1 MNLDLYQLRTFF
13 TVAQTLN
20 FTEASKR
27 LYVTQSAVSHAIKKL
42 ERSTGQELFK
52 KNGNRFSLTEIGL
65 ILYRTCETVFYE
77 LEKAEELI
85 AGNKNKSA
93 GVIRLGATV
102 EFGTTLLVKY
112 LKGFINKNPG
122 IHMDFLF
129 KHDLL
134 KPLLNDELD
143 IIIDCKDH
151 KVDGIEKKP
160 LFREEY
166 VVIASK
172 EFISA
177 NKLREPSGLA
187 RCNVLSL
194 DKGGQWWGNFL
205 NSLPVDRRPEFKSI
219 TEINH
224 VRGII
229 NAAIESLGAGF
240 VPKYCVFKELKA
252 GALKNVFP
260 RLELLEDHF
269 SIYQKTKRSGLER
282 HRRLIEYLARIK
294 TAHLL
299 RPQ

>member
-1 MNLDLYQLRTFF
+1 MNLDLYQLRAFF
-13 TVAQTLN
+13 TVARTLN
-20 FTEASKR
+20 FTEAAKR
-27 LYVTQSAVSHAIKKL
+27 LHVTQSAISHAVRKL
-42 ERSTGQELFK
+42 ERSAGEELLAKTGNK
-52 KNGNRFSLTEIGL
+52 FSLTEPGKT
-65 ILYRTCETVFYE
+65 LYRACETVFYE
-77 LEKAEELI
+77 LEKAEESI
-85 AGNKNKSA
+85 AANKNKSA
-93 GVIRLGATV
+93 GSIRLGATV

-122 IHMDFLF
+122 IHIDFQF

-134 KPLLNDELD
+134 KPLLNDEVD
-143 IIIDCKDH
+143 IIIDCKEH
-151 KVDGIEKKP
+151 KADGLEKRP

-166 VVIASK
+166 AVIASK
-172 EFISA
+172 EFINR
-177 NKLREPSGLA
+177 NKLREPAGLSG
-187 RCNVLSL
+187 CNILSL
-194 DKGGQWWGNFL
+194 DKGGLWWGNFL
-205 NSLPVDRRPEFKSI
+205 NSLPAGERPEFKVI

-252 GALKNVFP
+252 GTLKNVFP

-282 HRRLIEYLARIK
+282 HRRLIDYLVNIK
-294 TAHLL
+294 TANLL

>member
-13 TVAQTLN
+13 TVAKTLN
-20 FTEASKR
+20 FTEAAKR
-27 LYVTQSAVSHAIKKL
+27 LHVTQSAVSHAVRKL
-42 ERSTGQELFK
+42 ERSAGEELLRKTGGK
-52 KNGNRFSLTEIGL
+52 FSLTEPGR
-65 ILYRTCETVFYE
+65 ILYKACETVFYE

-122 IHMDFLF
+122 IHLDFQF

-151 KVDGIEKKP
+151 RAEGLEKTP

-166 VVIASK
+166 AVIASK
-172 EFISA
+172 EFIRR
-177 NKLREPSGLA
+177 NKIQNPACLS
-187 RCNVLSL
+187 RCNILSL
-194 DKGGQWWGNFL
+194 DKAGLWWGNFL
-205 NSLPVDRRPEFKSI
+205 NAIPTDQRPKFGRI
-219 TEINH
+219 TELNH

-240 VPKYCVFKELKA
+240 VPKYCVLKELKA
-252 GALKNVFP
+252 GTLKNIFP
-260 RLELLEDHF
+260 RLELLDDHF
-269 SIYQKTKRSGLER
+269 SIYQKTKRAGLER
-282 HRRLIEYLARIK
+282 HRRLSNYLTNIK
-294 TAHLL
+294 ATHLL
-299 RPQ
+299 RPG